1 MSDYII
7 FTDSACDLS
16 PETLRDWGVRYESLT
31 YTFNTSPRS
40 YENYELPFPEFYS
53 RMRAG
58 EVAKTA
64 AVNIEKFLLSFEE
77 CLKAGLDILYVGF
90 SSGLSNTVNA
100 GIKAAETLAPKYS
113 ERKIRVVDTLA
124 ASAGEGLLLYFAVEA
139 KKKGASIEEAEKAV
153 RDRVFKLDHWFT
165 VDDLVYLK
173 RGGRVSAAAAFFGGV
188 LGIKPV
194 LHVDDKGHLI
204 PVTKVRGRKAS
215 LKVLADK
222 YTELAETPD
231 DGTVFIS
238 HGDCIEDAEY
248 LAGLIK
254 AAHGVETK
262 IITYVGSVI
271 GAHSGPGTMALFFIG
286 KMR

>member
-1 MSDYII
+1 MNDYII

-16 PETLRDWGVRYESLT
+16 PETLKEWGVRYESLT
-31 YTFNTSPRS
+31 YTFNSSPRS
-40 YENYELPFPEFYS
+40 YGNYELPFPEFYS
-53 RMRAG
+53 RMRNG

-64 AVNIEKFLLSFEE
+64 AINTETFLEAFEPH
-77 CLKAGLDILYVGF
+77 LKNGSDILYVGF

-100 GIKAAETLAPKYS
+100 GAKAAESLVAKYP
-113 ERKIRVVDTLA
+113 ERKIIVIDTLA

-139 KKKGASIEEAEKAV
+139 KKNGASIEEAEKAV
-153 RDRVFKLDHWFT
+153 RDRILKLNHWFT

-173 RGGRVSAAAAFFGGV
+173 RGGRVSATAAFFGGV

-194 LHVDDKGHLI
+194 LHVDDDGHLI

-215 LKVLADK
+215 LKALADK
-222 YTELAETPD
+222 YTELAETPRE
-231 DGTVFIS
+231 GTVFIS
-238 HGDCIEDAEY
+238 HGDCLDDAEY
-248 LAGLIK
+248 LADLIK
-254 AAHGVETK
+254 SAHGVDVK

-271 GAHSGPGTMALFFIG
+271 GAHSGPGTMALFFVG

>member
-1 MSDYII
+1 MDSYVI

-40 YENYELPFPEFYS
+40 YENYELPFPEFYG
-53 RMRAG
+53 RMRNG

-64 AVNIEKFLLSFEE
+64 AVNIEKFLESFRE
-77 CLKAGLDILYVGF
+77 CLDNGQDILYIGF

-100 GIKAAETLAPKYS
+100 GIKAAEVLGPEYPG
-113 ERKIRVVDTLA
+113 RKIIVIDTLA

-139 KKKGASIEEAEKAV
+139 RRRGASIEEAESAV
-153 RDRVFKLDHWFT
+153 RDRIFKLDHWFT

-194 LHVDDKGHLI
+194 LHVDDEGHLI

-215 LKVLADK
+215 LKALADK
-222 YTELAETPD
+222 YTELAETPEE
-231 DGTVFIS
+231 GTVFIS

-248 LAGLIK
+248 LARLIK
-254 AAHGVETK
+254 EAHGVEVK

-271 GAHSGPGTMALFFIG
+271 GAHSGPGTMALFFVG

>member
-1 MSDYII
+1 MNDYII

-16 PETLRDWGVRYESLT
+16 PETLKEWGVRYESLT
-31 YTFNTSPRS
+31 YTFNSSPRS
-40 YENYELPFPEFYS
+40 YGNYELPFPEFYS
-53 RMRAG
+53 RMRNG

-64 AVNIEKFLLSFEE
+64 AINTETFLEAFEPH
-77 CLKAGLDILYVGF
+77 LKNGNDILYVGF

-100 GIKAAETLAPKYS
+100 GAKAAESLVAKYP
-113 ERKIRVVDTLA
+113 ERKIIVIDTLA

-139 KKKGASIEEAEKAV
+139 KKNGASIEEAEKAV
-153 RDRVFKLDHWFT
+153 RDRILKLNHWFT

-173 RGGRVSAAAAFFGGV
+173 RGGRVSATAAFFGGV

-194 LHVDDKGHLI
+194 LHVDDNGHLI

-215 LKVLADK
+215 LKALADK
-222 YTELAETPD
+222 YTELAETPRE
-231 DGTVFIS
+231 GTVFIS
-238 HGDCIEDAEY
+238 HGDCLDDAEY
-248 LAGLIK
+248 LADLIK
-254 AAHGVETK
+254 SAHGVDVK

-271 GAHSGPGTMALFFIG
+271 GAHSGPGTMALFFVG